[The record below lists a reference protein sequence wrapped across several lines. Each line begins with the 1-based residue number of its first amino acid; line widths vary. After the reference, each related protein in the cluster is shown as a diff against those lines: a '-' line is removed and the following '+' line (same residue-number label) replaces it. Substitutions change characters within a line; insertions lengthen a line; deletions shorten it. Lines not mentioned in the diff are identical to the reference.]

1 MYSTSRYL
9 AQVLRPL
16 AEANEYSVKDS
27 RDFIKVIEDIRIVED
42 EELVSFDVT
51 ALYTSLP
58 ISRTLSVVAE
68 LLEDEE
74 TPCVAT
80 SLSSEQLVGLL
91 ELCLRSTYF
100 SFRGQFYQLTDGV
113 AMGSPVSSVIA
124 NIFMMNFEKSIA
136 VSGSF

>member
-1 MYSTSRYL
+1 M
-9 AQVLRPL
+9 RPL

-42 EELVSFDVT
+42 EELVSSDVT

-58 ISRTLSVVAE
+58 INRTLSVVVE

-74 TPCVAT
+74 TLCVTT
-80 SLSSEQLVGLL
+80 SFSSEQLVGLL

-113 AMGSPVSSVIA
+113 AMGSPCRL
-124 NIFMMNFEKSIA
+124 
-136 VSGSF
+136 

>member
-9 AQVLRPL
+9 AQVLRSL
-16 AEANEYSVKDS
+16 AEADEYLVKDS
-27 RDFIKVIEDIRIVED
+27 SKVIEDIRIAED

-51 ALYTSLP
+51 ALYMNLP
-58 ISRTLSVVAE
+58 INRTLNVVAE

-91 ELCLRSTYF
+91 ELCLRS
-100 SFRGQFYQLTDGV
+100 S
-113 AMGSPVSSVIA
+113 
-124 NIFMMNFEKSIA
+124 
-136 VSGSF
+136 

>member
-1 MYSTSRYL
+1 M
-9 AQVLRPL
+9 
-16 AEANEYSVKDS
+16 
-27 RDFIKVIEDIRIVED
+27 IEGIGIAED

-51 ALYTSLP
+51 ALYKSLP
-58 ISRTLSVVAE
+58 INRTLSVVVE

-74 TPCVAT
+74 TPCVTT

-113 AMGSPVSSVIA
+113 AMGSPVSSVVA
-124 NIFMMNFEKSIA
+124 NIFMMNFEKRALRLA
-136 VSGSF
+136 VHFGPRLWKRYVDDVFTQLRRRSTRSVY

>member
-27 RDFIKVIEDIRIVED
+27 RGFIKVIEGIVIAED

-58 ISRTLSVVAE
+58 INRTLSGVAE

-74 TPCVAT
+74 A
-80 SLSSEQLVGLL
+80 
-91 ELCLRSTYF
+91 
-100 SFRGQFYQLTDGV
+100 
-113 AMGSPVSSVIA
+113 PV
-124 NIFMMNFEKSIA
+124 KL
-136 VSGSF
+136 